1 MARDY
6 DDFEETIEDED
17 IEDTAFDLHGINIGI
32 DASADN
38 DEKTTKKDKAN
49 SENNK
54 IEINIDS
61 VESLV
66 SNLSYSAKELENAV
80 DRVQKNRELSKILD
94 LLSKIKMHDYSDV
107 YASIEK
113 KIDITKIENQ
123 ISEKIDTSLNANLSK
138 VEFKKL
144 EAASKRYEKY
154 GEIFE
159 SVEVMDT
166 FEQINDLEIFMKKF
180 KFKSIVTAV
189 IITSIISFTAAFLF
203 LSVGAYYSYSSSASS
218 AEPTIKTV
226 VSADSN
232 LDYFMNGVDFQVA
245 GNDEITQLI
254 IPKNENITFQEF
266 ENGKIIIQKKNK

>member
-1 MARDY
+1 MERDY
-6 DDFEETIEDED
+6 DDDFQETMDDED
-17 IEDTAFDLHGINIGI
+17 IEDTAFDLHGINIG
-32 DASADN
+32 ASAVSN
-38 DEKTTKKDKAN
+38 DEKITKKAKAKDTG
-49 SENNK
+49 ENK
-54 IEINIDS
+54 IEISIDS

-80 DRVQKNRELSKILD
+80 DRVEKNRELSKILD
-94 LLSKIKMHDYSDV
+94 LLTKIKMHDYSDV
-107 YASIEK
+107 YENIEK
-113 KIDITKIENQ
+113 NIDISKIENQ
-123 ISEKIDTSLNANLSK
+123 ISKKIDTSINANLGK

-144 EAASKRYEKY
+144 ESASKRYEKY

-189 IITSIISFTAAFLF
+189 IITSIISFTAAFL
-203 LSVGAYYSYSSSASS
+203 SVGAYYSYSNSSSS
-218 AEPTIKTV
+218 AEPTTKTV

-232 LDYFMNGVDFQVA
+232 LDYFMNGVSFQVA

-254 IPKNENITFQEF
+254 IKNSENLTFHEL